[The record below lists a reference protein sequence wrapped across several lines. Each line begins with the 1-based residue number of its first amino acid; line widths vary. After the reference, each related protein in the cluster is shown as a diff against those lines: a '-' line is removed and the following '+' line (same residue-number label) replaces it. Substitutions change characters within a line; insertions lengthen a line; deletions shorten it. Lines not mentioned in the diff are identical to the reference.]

1 MVAEALKCSEVL
13 RKDFYD
19 LAKHGFRAGQWSQ
32 GSGIS
37 PGGNDGR
44 GKERIS
50 QTVIFNIDDVQSM
63 NVVIILFH
71 LYYHQKGF
79 SPAVVKD
86 SFFVSNFAFGIFCS
100 KP

>member
-50 QTVIFNIDDVQSM
+50 QTAILNINNVQSL
-63 NVVIILFH
+63 NVVIILYCLYFTKRVFH
-71 LYYHQKGF
+71 LLW
-79 SPAVVKD
+79 
-86 SFFVSNFAFGIFCS
+86 
-100 KP
+100 